1 MIIHFEQVN
10 LDHQKLI
17 FDWLESPHVQEFW
30 DNSQEHKDDIINF
43 MEGRITPSSYWNGI
57 FSYWIGSINNT
68 PYCFLLTS
76 EIQKNETYPDLWK
89 ENLSKSGKTL
99 TIDFCI
105 GSTDHLGQGLAAPT
119 LQAFTEFYHRSVDPA
134 VDTFFI
140 DPDENNP
147 RAQHVYA
154 KAGFQL
160 VGDFVM
166 NEGFFD
172 GHKTLLMV
180 KKI

>member
-1 MIIHFEQVN
+1 MNIHFEHAN
-10 LDHQKLI
+10 LSHQKLI
-17 FDWLESPHVQEFW
+17 FDWLALPHVQEFW
-30 DNSQEHKDDIINF
+30 DNSQGHKDDIINF
-43 MEGRITPSSYWNGI
+43 INGRITPSPYWNGI
-57 FSYWIGSINNT
+57 FTYWVGSIHQNA
-68 PYCFLLTS
+68 YCFLLTS
-76 EIQKNETYPDLWK
+76 EIQKDETYPDLWK
-89 ENLSKSGKTL
+89 EHLSAKGKTL

-105 GSTDHLGQGLAAPT
+105 GNTDFLGKGLASPT
-119 LQAFTEFYHRSVDPA
+119 LKAFTEFYHQSVDSH